1 MKRILL
7 ALIGM
12 VLLLSLSACGGGGG
26 GGGTTT
32 TPTASSNWGQMQW
45 DQNNWG

>member
-26 GGGTTT
+26 SGTTA